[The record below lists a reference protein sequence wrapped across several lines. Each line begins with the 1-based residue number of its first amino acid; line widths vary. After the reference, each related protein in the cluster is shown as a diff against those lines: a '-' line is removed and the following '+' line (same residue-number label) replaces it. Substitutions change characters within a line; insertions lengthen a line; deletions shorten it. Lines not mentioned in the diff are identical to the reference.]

1 MKKVQILAVLLVLL
15 PVLAGGCA
23 QPPPAVKAALYTAQL
38 SLEATAQEA
47 AAGEKGIWKVPDD
60 ATVEEKLAIRE
71 RQVVECVKT
80 MEQASKN
87 LKVVVSWFR
96 QDHSGLSTNDSSFNS
111 SGGGR

>member
-1 MKKVQILAVLLVLL
+1 MKKVQVLAVLLVLL

-23 QPPPAVKAALYTAQL
+23 QPPSAVKAALYTAQL
-38 SLEATAQEA
+38 SLETTAQEA
-47 AAGEKGIWKVPDD
+47 AAGEKGIWKVPDN

-96 QDHSGLSTNDSSFNS
+96 RGQADLPSN
-111 SGGGR
+111 GGGR